1 MYMHVYGYK
10 CMYMHVYACI
20 CTYKCA
26 VLFQTLKYKMYVY
39 VRIWTYIY
47 VYACICMYMF
57 VYVCIFMYKRLKC
70 LFHSVSRLYP

>member
-1 MYMHVYGYK
+1 
-10 CMYMHVYACI
+10 MHVYACI
-20 CTYKCA
+20 CMYMHVQMCSA
-26 VLFQTLKYKMYVY
+26 IPNAKYKMYVY

-57 VYVCIFMYKRLKC
+57 VYVCIIMYKRLKY

>member
-1 MYMHVYGYK
+1 MYLHVYR
-10 CMYMHVYACI
+10 CS
-20 CTYKCA
+20 
-26 VLFQTLKYKMYVY
+26 VLENVKYKMYVY

-57 VYVCIFMYKRLKC
+57 VYVCIIMYKRLKY

>member
-1 MYMHVYGYK
+1 M
-10 CMYMHVYACI
+10 CSAI
-20 CTYKCA
+20 PNA
-26 VLFQTLKYKMYVY
+26 KYKMYVY

-57 VYVCIFMYKRLKC
+57 VYVCVFMYKRLKC